1 MELKT
6 MVLGH
11 FLVISLAL
19 NAGLL
24 YRNYSNGFH
33 KSQDLFSFNNE
44 CKNSS
49 LLPKMDSHVA
59 ENPFLETNLQ
69 PSKPPLSE
77 IIDLD
82 Q

>member
-1 MELKT
+1 

-24 YRNYSNGFH
+24 YRDYCNGKH
-33 KSQDLFSFNNE
+33 KSQNVFSFNNE

-49 LLPKMDSHVA
+49 LLPKRDAHVA
-59 ENPFLETNLQ
+59 QKAFLETKFQ
-69 PSKPPLSE
+69 SSKAALSE
-77 IIDLD
+77 VIDLD

>member
-6 MVLGH
+6 MILGH

-24 YRNYSNGFH
+24 YRDYCNNGKH
-33 KSQDLFSFNNE
+33 KSVELFSFKNE
-44 CKNSS
+44 GKNESLATKREAFTERPPFESS
-49 LLPKMDSHVA
+49 S
-59 ENPFLETNLQ
+59 
-69 PSKPPLSE
+69 SKVFDGV
-77 IIDLD
+77 IDLD